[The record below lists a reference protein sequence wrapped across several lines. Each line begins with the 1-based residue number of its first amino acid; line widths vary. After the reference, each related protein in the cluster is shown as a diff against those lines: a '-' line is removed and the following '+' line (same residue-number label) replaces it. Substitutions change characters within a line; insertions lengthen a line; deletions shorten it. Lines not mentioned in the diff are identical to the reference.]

1 MVSKRAEIYGRAFFD
16 VLSNEETLNLL
27 KSFSSSLKEEPFAS
41 FFNSSVVSLKNKK
54 EVLQE
59 ILGDQEPQLL
69 NFFKLLLDKKTF
81 SLLGEITL
89 AYENLLNEKY
99 SRIEGVVYSSETL
112 SKDQVQNVEEAIG
125 KVLKKKV
132 RLQARKAQSVV
143 AGLYVKIGGYIFND
157 TLINQ
162 FKKFQS
168 LGG

>member
-16 VLSNEETLNLL
+16 ILSDEETLNLL
-27 KSFSSSLKEEPFAS
+27 KSFSMHLKEEPYKE

-54 EVLQE
+54 EVLQKV
-59 ILGDQEPQLL
+59 LPDQNPHLL

-89 AYENLLNEKY
+89 AYENLLNEKH
-99 SRIEGVVYSSETL
+99 SRIQGVVYSSETL

-125 KVLKKKV
+125 KILKKKA